1 MAKQDERNERAQAP
15 GTTDAAPNPIESVV
29 GAVGDAVGAVGDAVG
44 AVAGAVA
51 GVVERAAETVG
62 HAADA
67 ATGGH
72 GAARAHGQPA
82 TVDTS
87 LPATREELVA
97 RHAEA
102 RRRRAA
108 APLGSDAYR
117 AAADEIGRIEIRI
130 AAIERDQ
137 VPPRV

>member
-1 MAKQDERNERAQAP
+1 MAKHDKGKERTTAP
-15 GTTDAAPNPIESVV
+15 SAPDATPNPIETV
-29 GAVGDAVGAVGDAVG
+29 VGAVGDAVG

-51 GVVERAAETVG
+51 GAVERAAETVA
-62 HAADA
+62 HAADSA
-67 ATGGH
+67 AGGH

-82 TVDTS
+82 TVDTT
-87 LPATREELVA
+87 LPATREELIV
-97 RHAEA
+97 RHADA

-108 APLGSDAYR
+108 APLGSEAYR
-117 AAADEIGRIEIRI
+117 AAADEIGRIEVRI